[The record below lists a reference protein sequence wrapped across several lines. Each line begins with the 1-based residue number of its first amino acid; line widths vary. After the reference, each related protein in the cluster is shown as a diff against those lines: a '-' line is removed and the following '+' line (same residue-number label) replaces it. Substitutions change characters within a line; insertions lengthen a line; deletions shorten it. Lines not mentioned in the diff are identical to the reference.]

1 MRRPIV
7 FLGPSLSLAD
17 ARAVLDADYRPPVR
31 RGDVLTA
38 AEERP
43 ALIGVIDGVF
53 LATLPPSPMEVLRA
67 LQTGVPILG
76 AASLGALRAVELEP
90 FGMIGVGRIFQMYR
104 RRQLTAD
111 DEVALVFAPDD
122 FRPQSEPLVN
132 MRFALAAARRAGVID
147 DRQRRQLLRLAQA
160 TYFPERS
167 WPRLWTDAAPVV
179 PSGVLERLRPFVNG
193 GDFNLKRADA
203 LRLLVAARRM
213 LHRAQDR

>member
-1 MRRPIV
+1 VRRPIV
-7 FLGPSLSLAD
+7 FLGPSLSAAD
-17 ARAVLDADYRPPVR
+17 AGAVLDADYRPPVK
-31 RGDVLTA
+31 RGDVLRA
-38 AEERP
+38 AEEEP
-43 ALIGVIDGVF
+43 PLIGIIDGVF

-90 FGMIGVGRIFQMYR
+90 FGMIGVGRIFHMYR

-132 MRFALAAARRAGVID
+132 MRFALGAARRAGVITEG
-147 DRQRRQLLRLAQA
+147 QRRLLLRLARA

-167 WPRLWTDAAPVV
+167 WPRLWNDAAPLLPQDLLDRV
-179 PSGVLERLRPFVNG
+179 RRFVSAA
-193 GDFNLKRADA
+193 DFNLKRADA
-203 LRLLVAARRM
+203 LRLLATARRM
-213 LHRAQDR
+213 LDRARDR